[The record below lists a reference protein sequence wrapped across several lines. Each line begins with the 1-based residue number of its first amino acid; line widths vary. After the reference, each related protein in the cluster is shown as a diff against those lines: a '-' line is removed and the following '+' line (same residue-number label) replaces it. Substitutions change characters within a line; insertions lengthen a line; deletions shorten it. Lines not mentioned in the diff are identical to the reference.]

1 MNLFIKMKATTM
13 LTPVNHHALKKEA
26 SGHAILREARISTQH
41 VAAGLISTIVLGP

>member
-1 MNLFIKMKATTM
+1 MNVFIKMKATTM

-26 SGHAILREARISTQH
+26 SRSCYLERARISTQL

>member
-26 SGHAILREARISTQH
+26 SRSGYLERARISTQL